1 MYKNPKATVDVVV
14 EKDNKILLIIRC
26 VEPHKGRL
34 GLPGGHVNF
43 GEKVEDAAKRE
54 TEEETGLKVEIKT
67 ILGVFSDPKREPNFP
82 ECHGIS
88 TVFIAEIIDGELKAG
103 DDAKKAE
110 FYKIN
115 ELRKENLAF
124 DHYQMIQDYLKWKMN
139 GGTYWSSK

>member
-67 ILGVFSDPKREPNFP
+67 ILGVFSDPKREP
-82 ECHGIS
+82 
-88 TVFIAEIIDGELKAG
+88 
-103 DDAKKAE
+103 
-110 FYKIN
+110 
-115 ELRKENLAF
+115 
-124 DHYQMIQDYLKWKMN
+124 
-139 GGTYWSSK
+139 